1 MLNQEGEV
9 EPDLETMMLSLD
21 NLEMEKMIKNRF
33 KEFCFGSYL
42 RGFYVYK
49 DIWNPWID
57 EDCLKRRCEKENEHE
72 KTKWKKRLLDLF
84 HFTCLKQYLA
94 FSSVRSQNFLVWW
107 WKSGSRKN

>member
-49 DIWNPWID
+49 DIWNP
-57 EDCLKRRCEKENEHE
+57 
-72 KTKWKKRLLDLF
+72 
-84 HFTCLKQYLA
+84 
-94 FSSVRSQNFLVWW
+94 
-107 WKSGSRKN
+107 